1 MIKKQKIKFFCN
13 IFMILFIFIIIY
25 LFLNKYLNRKSKL
38 KENLEN
44 ITYLDIIHRL
54 FTSPKQYKVEGRL
67 KNNTYL
73 GGNSG
78 PVVINN

>member
-13 IFMILFIFIIIY
+13 IFMILFIFIITY
-25 LFLNKYLNRKSKL
+25 LFLNRKSDL

-78 PVVINN
+78 PNLIIN

>member
-25 LFLNKYLNRKSKL
+25 LFLNRKSDL

-78 PVVINN
+78 PNLIIN

>member
-13 IFMILFIFIIIY
+13 IFMILFIFIITY
-25 LFLNKYLNRKSKL
+25 LFLNKNSDL

-78 PVVINN
+78 PNLINN

>member
-13 IFMILFIFIIIY
+13 IFMILFIFIITY
-25 LFLNKYLNRKSKL
+25 LFLNRKSDL

-67 KNNTYL
+67 KNYTYL

-78 PVVINN
+78 PNLINN

>member
-13 IFMILFIFIIIY
+13 IFMILFIFIITY
-25 LFLNKYLNRKSKL
+25 LFLNKKSDL

-78 PVVINN
+78 PNLINN